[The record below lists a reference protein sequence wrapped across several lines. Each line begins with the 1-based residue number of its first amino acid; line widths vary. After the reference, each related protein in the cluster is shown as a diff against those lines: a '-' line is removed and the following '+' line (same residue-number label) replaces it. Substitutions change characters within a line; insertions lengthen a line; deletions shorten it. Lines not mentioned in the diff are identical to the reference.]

1 MYMPAN
7 VVHPPKAAD
16 QYIDLSRIFRIGRRH
31 FRLMAAIFL
40 SIVAATAYYT
50 LTMQPVY
57 SATVSLMID
66 KPGEKLISK
75 VDSDANGYQGALDAS
90 IIDTEV
96 EVLRSPALAEAVA
109 TDLNLER
116 DPEFNYAL
124 VPPSGV
130 DRVRAA
136 VLGPVLGALHNALS
150 PHQYSQAGQPQGK
163 PRNPV
168 ADAVA
173 GHMKVYR
180 VGTSYI
186 IRVEA
191 TSHDPAK
198 AARIANAFANSY
210 LRSQLAGKFD
220 TSHQANSWLYARIG
234 ELRQRVVDAET
245 ALQNYK
251 IQNNLLSA
259 AGATLAEQEISA
271 LDQQVT
277 MTRAQEAEAE
287 ARLSTAKS
295 QLAAG
300 SAGDD
305 VGETMSSPVIQSL
318 RSQRA
323 AVSQRIANLQTRY
336 GDRHPD
342 LLKARSEL
350 ADIDVQMKGEINRIM
365 SNLQAQRTVARER
378 GAAIE
383 RSASVSRQQL
393 AQNNRSMV
401 HLNELQRN
409 ADAERA
415 LYESFLSK
423 FKELSA
429 EAGLAQTD
437 AHIVSPAQTPGWPS
451 APHKSLNLALGAFL
465 GMAAAISAALGVEM
479 VSRGV
484 ADADV
489 VEKELGVSY
498 LGSIPALESV
508 VAINDPLRDRPA
520 DHLMAKPIS
529 SFAEAFRSL
538 NAAIEFSRPEGNV
551 RVLAVT
557 SSLPGEGKTTT
568 AVGLAR
574 TAAMSGMRT
583 VVVDC
588 DLRQRAVDHVL
599 NISPSIGLLEVL
611 NGTASLSE
619 ALLLDEAS
627 GAMIL
632 PLVQSHYTPKDT
644 FSSVAMSR
652 LIAELRRRFDLV
664 VLDTPPVILV
674 TDARSIARQADLV
687 LLLVHWRKTPRSLV
701 LTALRMLH
709 AAGAAMAGIALTR
722 VDVRRTASV
731 DPDDPAAFYL
741 THKKY
746 YVR

>member
-1 MYMPAN
+1 M
-7 VVHPPKAAD
+7 
-16 QYIDLSRIFRIGRRH
+16 S
-31 FRLMAAIFL
+31 AIFL
-40 SIVAATAYYT
+40 IILATSAFFT
-50 LTMQPVY
+50 LTMRPVY
-57 SATVSLMID
+57 SATVNLMID
-66 KPGEKLISK
+66 KPGAKLLSK
-75 VDSDANGYQGALDAS
+75 ADSEADKADRYEGSLDAS
-90 IIDTEV
+90 IIETEV
-96 EVLRSPALAEAVA
+96 EVLRSLALAEAVA
-109 TDLNLER
+109 GDLQLAR
-116 DPEFNYAL
+116 DPEFN
-124 VPPSGV
+124 P
-130 DRVRAA
+130 
-136 VLGPVLGALHNALS
+136 ALS
-150 PHQYSQAGQPQGK
+150 PPNWIARLRGAVSERLKWASDAPKGK

-168 ADAVA
+168 AEALES
-173 GHMKVYR
+173 HLKVSR

-186 IRVEA
+186 IRLEI
-191 TSHDPAK
+191 TSHDPEK
-198 AARIANAFANSY
+198 AARIANAFAGSY
-210 LRSQLAGKFD
+210 LRSQLAVKFD
-220 TSHQANSWLYARIG
+220 TSRQANSWLYSRIG
-234 ELRQRVVDAET
+234 EIRQRVVAAET

-251 IQNNLLSA
+251 IQNNLMSA

-271 LDQQVT
+271 LDQQVSL
-277 MTRAQEAEAE
+277 TRAQEAEAQ
-287 ARLSTAKS
+287 ARLSTAQS

-305 VGETMSSPVIQSL
+305 VGEALNSPVIQQL

-323 AVSQRIANLQTRY
+323 VVSQRVANLQTRY
-336 GDRHPD
+336 GDRHPE
-342 LLKARSEL
+342 LLKSRGEL
-350 ADIDVQMKGEINRIM
+350 ADIDAQIHGEIQRIM
-365 SNLQAQRTVARER
+365 SNLQAQRSVARER
-378 GAAIE
+378 GASME
-383 RSASVSRQQL
+383 QSAGRSRQEL

-423 FKELSA
+423 FKELTA
-429 EAGLAQTD
+429 EAGLAQSD
-437 AHIVSPAQTPGWPS
+437 AHIVSPARAPS
-451 APHKSLNLALGAFL
+451 APSAPRKSLNLALGAFL
-465 GMAAAISAALGVEM
+465 GMAAAITTALGVEM
-479 VSRGV
+479 VARGV
-484 ADADV
+484 ADAEV

-498 LGSIPALESV
+498 LGSIPSLDSV
-508 VAINDPLRDRPA
+508 AAANDPLRNKPA
-520 DHLMAKPIS
+520 DHLLAKPIS

-551 RVLAVT
+551 KVLAVT

-574 TAAMSGMRT
+574 SAAMSGLRT

-588 DLRQRAVDHVL
+588 DLRQRAVDNVL
-599 NISPSIGLLEVL
+599 KISPAIGLLEVL
-611 NGTASLSE
+611 NGTASLNE

-632 PLVQSHYTPKDT
+632 PLVRSHFTAKDT

-652 LIAELRRRFDLV
+652 LITELRRGFDLV

-709 AAGAAMAGIALTR
+709 ASGAAMAGIALTR

-746 YVR
+746 YQR